1 MQLFIT
7 LLIAHLFADFPLQTN
22 LLASWKEKYWLGI
35 VPHVLIHMGITA
47 LLLNN
52 SQRYWP
58 LVVLL
63 GVAHFGIDLLKLL
76 YPGKK
81 GMGYFLFDQTLHF
94 ATILLAAF
102 MAQRAW
108 NPSPVGIFPDEWL
121 PLILFGASIPALMVL
136 SWVWING
143 LNQDYITRVYVLS
156 WSKQELLLL
165 EQRIGLTIIGIV
177 FLQVAVYYWSGMVNS
192 GL

>member
-22 LLASWKEKYWLGI
+22 LLAAWKEKHWLGI

-52 SQRYWP
+52 GQRYWP

-63 GVAHFGIDLLKLL
+63 GIAHFGIDLLKLL

-81 GMGYFLFDQTLHF
+81 GIGYFLLDQMLHF
-94 ATILLAAF
+94 ATLLLAAF
-102 MAQRAW
+102 MAERAW
-108 NPSPVGIFPDEWL
+108 NPAPVGIFPDEWL
-121 PLILFGASIPALMVL
+121 PLILFSASIPAFMVL
-136 SWVWING
+136 SWVWINS
-143 LNQDYITRVYVLS
+143 LNQEYIRRVYVLS

-177 FLQVAVYYWSGMVNS
+177 FLQVAIYYWSGIVAF